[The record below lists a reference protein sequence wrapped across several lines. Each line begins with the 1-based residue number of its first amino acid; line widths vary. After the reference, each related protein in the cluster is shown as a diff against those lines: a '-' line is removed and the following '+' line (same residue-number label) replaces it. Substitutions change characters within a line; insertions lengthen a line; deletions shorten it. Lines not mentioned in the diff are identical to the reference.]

1 MAAAPP
7 PPTTN
12 LGRAAAHPCS
22 GVRRAFSCQPPPT
35 WRVGSGTHLS
45 GAVCVGPPRSDRT
58 GRAGARS
65 VSTHALGLHPQGQ
78 SCVCRIHVRDR
89 KTATAPQHPV
99 TNGVVRSA
107 RTCHGEFWMFPFGY
121 ARPTD
126 ANLEATTA
134 NCHNRHHGR
143 PGQGTAVEAPAGQQ
157 YSQTAPRQSPP
168 RAQHLTASE
177 APAAAVVCTPEPVTP
192 AKLAGRRGRR
202 GLLALS

>member
-143 PGQGTAVEAPAGQQ
+143 PGQGTAVEAN
-157 YSQTAPRQSPP
+157 
-168 RAQHLTASE
+168 RATLLE
-177 APAAAVVCTPEPVTP
+177 ANFNVFRFIWRVCDRTGHYKDFFSRLIPGVFQRARFNRATE
-192 AKLAGRRGRR
+192 
-202 GLLALS
+202 